1 MANVVGIILGITTGS
16 QVIHYAKSG
25 RLCAP
30 DERLRTRRGDTDRSL
45 LLLLAVDWKSWK
57 FTLAMQWV
65 APALTLVMLPF
76 STTSPV
82 YLVKRGR
89 PAEAAKA
96 LVRLHGLQDDV
107 AVKQK
112 LAVIQY
118 AVATEMQMRPRLEA
132 MTLKEL
138 FADRVERKRT
148 LTSIGLWFCYQAGGS
163 VQTGTGS

>member
-1 MANVVGIILGITTGS
+1 M
-16 QVIHYAKSG
+16 
-25 RLCAP
+25 RLAI
-30 DERLRTRRGDTDRSL
+30 RRGETDRWLS

-96 LVRLHGLQDDV
+96 LVRLHGLRDDV
-107 AVKQK
+107 SVKQR

-138 FADRVERKRT
+138 FADTVERKRT

-163 VQTGTGS
+163 VQADTGS